1 MSGDEPQRHP
11 PGGAPGV
18 HPWLGGLFLVAGVG
32 LFLWLVVRLDIGTA
46 EIGHAFGRIGWW
58 FAAILALALVRFGL
72 RTAAWLAL
80 ANRPVPFSS
89 ALAATISGDAIGNV
103 MLLGFAASE
112 PAKAMYLRRR
122 VDPASSLAVLAAENF
137 FYSVSVAL
145 FVILAAGALLLFFDH
160 LDPAVHLAGVLAL
173 GSMGAVLAGAAWMA
187 WQKPTLASALL
198 ARLPIPWLGA
208 RVERV
213 RVFEQNSYG
222 AAGPGARRLA
232 VVAVCEA
239 GFHLAS
245 FVECW
250 LVFWLLTGE
259 TALTPA
265 LIYDGFNRVVNVL
278 FKMIPARAGVE
289 EGGTAFLAEAI
300 GYTRADGFLLAIVR
314 KVRMLVFAGI
324 GMALSVR
331 NSRRG

>member
-1 MSGDEPQRHP
+1 MSGEPPRRP
-11 PGGAPGV
+11 TSGAR
-18 HPWLGGLFLVAGVG
+18 PWLGVLFLVAGVL
-32 LFLWLVVRLDIGTA
+32 LFAWLIVSLDIAAADIT
-46 EIGHAFGRIGWW
+46 EAFRKVGWW
-58 FAAILALALVRFGL
+58 FLIILALAVARFAL
-72 RTAAWLAL
+72 RAAAWVTL
-80 ANRPVPFSS
+80 ANGKFSLRA

-112 PAKAMYLRRR
+112 PAKAMYLRKKMA
-122 VDPASSLAVLAAENF
+122 PAASLAVLAAENF

-145 FVILAAGALLLFFDH
+145 FVMLAAGALLLVFDH
-160 LDPAVHLAGVLAL
+160 LDPVVHLAGLAAL
-173 GSMGAVLAGAAWMA
+173 GGMSAVLASAAWLA
-187 WQKPTLASALL
+187 WQQPAVASSLL
-198 ARLPIPWLGA
+198 NRLPIPPLRHW
-208 RVERV
+208 VERV
-213 RVFEQNSYG
+213 RVFEQNTYG
-222 AAGPGARRLA
+222 AAGPGAGRLTI
-232 VVAVCEA
+232 VALCEV

-265 LIYDGFNRVVNVL
+265 LIYDGFNRVVNVV
-278 FKMIPARAGVE
+278 FKMIPAKAGVD

-324 GMALSVR
+324 GMALSFR
-331 NSRRG
+331 NSRQR